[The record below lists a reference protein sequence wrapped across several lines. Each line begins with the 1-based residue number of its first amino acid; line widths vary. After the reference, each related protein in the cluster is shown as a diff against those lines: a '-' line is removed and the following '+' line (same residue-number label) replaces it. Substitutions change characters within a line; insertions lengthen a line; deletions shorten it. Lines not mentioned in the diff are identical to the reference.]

1 MKNNIE
7 VDDNLIAA
15 FLDGRTSIVETI
27 AVLHAAKQDKE
38 LREYLDFARNL
49 DGEDIRLRPLSYFAA
64 ASDANGS
71 LCCVKCEQ
79 YVMRS
84 LGITCD
90 LDGLIEKA
98 VSEGWLRENGTPL
111 LNIGKLS
118 EDAGLSI
125 TRKIEASLEDIVS
138 ALNRQHQ
145 VIVMVD
151 GGELA
156 QDSALE
162 KIEDE
167 TIGEIPDHT
176 VVVLMYDKDSNE
188 VVCYDPMHGV
198 EPINVPVERFL
209 DAWEDSK
216 RYMVTI
222 TPDFKQ

>member
-27 AVLHAAKQDKE
+27 AVLHAARKDE
-38 LREYLDFARNL
+38 HLREYLEFARDL
-49 DGEDIRLRPLSYFAA
+49 DGEDISLRPLSFFAA
-64 ASDANGS
+64 ASDVNGS

-84 LGITCD
+84 LGIACC
-90 LDGLIEKA
+90 LDDLIEKSVA
-98 VSEGWLRENGTPL
+98 KGWLKENGTPL

-118 EDAGLSI
+118 EDAGLTI
-125 TRKIEASLEDIVS
+125 TRKIEASLDDIIS
-138 ALNRQHQ
+138 ALDNKSQ

-156 QDSALE
+156 EDSLLE

-176 VVVLMYDKDSNE
+176 VVVLMYDSE
-188 VVCYDPMHGV
+188 ASEMVCYDPMHGAEAV
-198 EPINVPVERFL
+198 SVPVSRFM

-216 RYMVTI
+216 RYMVAI
-222 TPDFKQ
+222 Q